1 MLLGKG
7 RSARID
13 TRSLQFTTVKYLAY
27 GRNIVQQPFQLQ
39 KRQQGHDDPVDGTPC
54 RALRQGAALADIATE
69 GLVTLHDPKV
79 A

>member
-39 KRQQGHDDPVDGTPC
+39 KSQQGHDDPVDGAPR
-54 RALRQGAALADIATE
+54 RAYGKGPPWQILRPTDS
-69 GLVTLHDPKV
+69 
-79 A
+79 